1 MDPAHQH
8 IGGWVGGLA
17 AAFRKSLDLE
27 LAPYGVTASQWPIL
41 SLCYSGKSDTPS
53 DLARVLP
60 IDAAAVTRLLDRLE
74 AKGLICREPHPND
87 RRSVRVE
94 LTKRGRAL
102 VPKLRPLIDK
112 NNSKF
117 LEGLSKTELSLISS
131 LFPKLLRNAVAV
143 QDDSNP

>member
-1 MDPAHQH
+1 MSDLTDPAHRH
-8 IGGWVGGLA
+8 IGGWVGSLA
-17 AAFRKSLDLE
+17 AAFRRGLDLE

-41 SLCYSGKSDTPS
+41 SLCYSGHSDTPS

-60 IDAAAVTRLLDRLE
+60 VDAAAVTRLLDRLE
-74 AKGLICREPHPND
+74 AKGLICRKPHSHD

-112 NNSKF
+112 NNANF
-117 LEGLSKTELSLISS
+117 LEGLSRAELSAVSS
-131 LFPKLLRNAVAV
+131 LFPKMLRNALAV
-143 QDDSNP
+143 